1 VTVVL
6 APGSAP
12 GGTDTCATRRFDEW
26 REAIRHDFVALDI
39 APDRRVGTFSGTV
52 RSATVAHLQVSEV
65 CSVDQVCRRTP
76 SLAAADDREFLQI
89 GMITRGTGVVEQDG
103 RRAALAAG
111 DFAIYETGR
120 PFRWR
125 LGGDW
130 RLDVFTWPRA
140 SVGLDAGESARVTA
154 VRMHGREGLSG
165 IVGGLLRGLLAAPPR
180 LSPAGAARVADETGD
195 LVTTLAAEHLA
206 GPMAVDRPQQ
216 ALLRE
221 MLTYV
226 DAHLADPGLGP
237 AAVAR
242 AHFVSVRQLHRLFA
256 TTGETVNRR
265 IRRLRLEHCRRE
277 LADRRRAGEPVT
289 DVARRWGFPDLATFS
304 RAFRGAY
311 GVSPSVYRARH
322 LVP

>member
-1 VTVVL
+1 MVL

-12 GGTDTCATRRFDEW
+12 GGTDTRATRRFDEW
-26 REAIRHDFVALDI
+26 REAIRHDFVALEI
-39 APDRRVGTFSGTV
+39 APDRRLGTFSRTV

-76 SLAAADDREFLQI
+76 LLAAADDREFLQI
-89 GMITRGTGVVEQDG
+89 GMVTRGTGVVEQDG

-111 DFAIYETGR
+111 DFAIDETGR
-120 PFRWR
+120 PFCWR

-140 SVGLDAGESARVTA
+140 FVGLDAAESARATA
-154 VRMHGREGLSG
+154 VRMNGREGLSG
-165 IVGGLLRGLLAAPPR
+165 IVGGMLRGLLASPPR
-180 LSPAGAARVADETGD
+180 LTPAGTTRVADETGD
-195 LVTTLAAEHLA
+195 LVTTLAVEHTV
-206 GPMAVDRPQQ
+206 GPLAVDRPQQ

-221 MLTYV
+221 MLGYV
-226 DAHLADPGLGP
+226 DAHLADPALGP

-256 TTGETVNRR
+256 TTGETVTRR
-265 IRRLRLEHCRRE
+265 IQRLRLEHCRRE
-277 LADRRRAGEPVT
+277 LTDRRRAGEPVT
-289 DVARRWGFPDLATFS
+289 EVARRWGFPDLATFS

-311 GVSPSVYRARH
+311 GVCPSTYRARH
-322 LVP
+322 LGP